1 MAHRDPPRDLDGV
14 ERRPDLPRPVA
25 ALIALTVA
33 LLSGFTAWLL
43 LGPTEFLPVRDAL
56 LYCALLVPPI
66 MIFAARAATATT
78 TRLSWVLF
86 ALACTVWLIAEL
98 DYFTGSDPEGP
109 GSLWSQLLFLTVS
122 PTMYVAIAVL
132 IRPVMGSAAGTT
144 YLDGLIIALAAAA
157 ALSLLAPAVEVEESA
172 WELVIPWLYPL
183 LDLLQVAIVAAVLAV
198 MRRAAGPAWWLLLAG
213 SVLIW
218 LGDAFW
224 LFGVAQTEQG
234 VGAIIDLTWPLGLLL
249 LSLSAWTRLGQAPSD
264 SRMNWV
270 APVVVT
276 TAMFALIVYAT
287 EHNVPSVTVALATA
301 TVLAG
306 ALRSLGAFRA
316 ATARARAQLQARTD
330 DLTGLVNRRGLN
342 RLAGQGIDSPRA
354 LLLVDVDRF
363 KQINDT
369 LGHQA
374 GDEVLQTVAQRFRSA
389 VDPSVVISRI
399 GGDEFAL
406 LTPAGTGITQALEL
420 AAALHSSVT
429 DPVAASGM
437 DLKVELSIGIAVAP
451 DQGDSL
457 SNLLL
462 AADRAMYRAKG
473 EHVNTQVFDSRRDG
487 TDQGRLL
494 IMQDLRGGV
503 DRQEFVCHY
512 QPQLDVVTN
521 EIVAVEALVRWQHP
535 QRGVIQAA
543 DFLPVLEQTALIRPL
558 TDMILNQS
566 LCQLRAWDQQG
577 IHLRMC
583 ANISATNLLDRA
595 LPPRVAQLL
604 ADHHIP
610 AHRLTLEITETAL
623 SGDEERVRIVLAQLH
638 AIGVQISIDDYGAG
652 YSSLHQIGTMDAQE
666 LKLDREFVTGVGSR
680 AELRSILSATVHLAH
695 GLRLRMVAEGV
706 ESASDLEHV
715 RLSGCD
721 LAQGFHI
728 SAPLDGDSMV
738 VWLQERS
745 QRTGD
750 ERLRY

>member
-1 MAHRDPPRDLDGV
+1 MPRS
-14 ERRPDLPRPVA
+14 VA
-25 ALIALTVA
+25 VLTGATAV
-33 LLSGFTAWLL
+33 LLGGYTAWLL
-43 LGPTEFLPVRDAL
+43 LGTGDDLPLRDEV
-56 LYCALLVPPI
+56 LYCLLLVPPI
-66 MIFAARAATATT
+66 A
-78 TRLSWVLF
+78 LF
-86 ALACTVWLIAEL
+86 ALRARGATVTRLPWLLFAVACTVWLIAEL
-98 DYFTGSDPEGP
+98 DTFSGADPQGP
-109 GSLWSQLLFLTVS
+109 GSLWSQILFLIAG
-122 PTMYVAIAVL
+122 PIMCVAIALL
-132 IRPVMGSAAGTT
+132 IRAVMGSSAPST

-157 ALSLLAPAVEVEESA
+157 ALSLLGPQVEVEESA

-183 LDLLQVAIVAAVLAV
+183 LDLVQVAIILAALAVL
-198 MRRAAGPAWWLLLAG
+198 RRAAGPAWWLLLCG
-213 SVLIW
+213 SLLIW
-218 LGDAFW
+218 LGDAYW
-224 LFGVAQTEQG
+224 LFGVAQG
-234 VGAIIDLTWPLGLLL
+234 GGLGSIIDITWPLGLFLL
-249 LSLSAWTRLGQAPSD
+249 GLSAWTRLSQGPID
-264 SRMNWV
+264 PRLNWV
-270 APVVVT
+270 APVAVT
-276 TAMFALIVYAT
+276 TVAFALIVYAT
-287 EHNVPSVTVALATA
+287 QENVPSITVTLATA

-316 ATARARAQLQARTD
+316 ATARRHAQAQARTD

-342 RLAGQGIDSPRA
+342 RLAGAHFDQPRT

-374 GDEVLQTVAQRFRSA
+374 GDEVLQAVAHRFRTV
-389 VDPSVVISRI
+389 VDPAVVLSRI

-406 LTPAGTGITQALEL
+406 LTPAETGITQALGL

-429 DPVAASGM
+429 DPIAASGM

-457 SNLLL
+457 SHLLL
-462 AADRAMYRAKG
+462 AADRAMYRAKR

-487 TDQGRLL
+487 TDHGRLL
-494 IMQDLRGGV
+494 IMQDLRSGL
-503 DRQEFVCHY
+503 DHDQFVCY
-512 QPQLDVVTN
+512 FQPQLDVVTN

-535 QRGVIQAA
+535 QRGVIAA
-543 DFLPVLEQTALIRPL
+543 GDFLPVLEQTALIRPL
-558 TDMILNQS
+558 TDTILNQS
-566 LCQLRAWDQQG
+566 LAQLRAWDEQG

-610 AHRLTLEITETAL
+610 ADRLTLEITETAL

-652 YSSLHQIGTMDAQE
+652 YSSLHQIGTVEAQE

-680 AELRSILSATVHLAH
+680 ADLRSILSATVHLAH

-728 SAPLDGDSMV
+728 SAPLDGDALV